1 MPFSFTLMN
10 LAADFWD
17 RNGHWIV
24 AAATV
29 ALALAIAFGVDRAF
43 QRRGRRLAEAVLR
56 GQVSRQ
62 ADTRLRFV
70 RRLVYATIL
79 LIGIALALSQF
90 EGVNRIAASV
100 LASGVVAAAVI
111 GFAARQTLANFV
123 AGVMLAITQPL
134 RVGDWVKIED
144 HYGVVEDV
152 RLNYTILRTA
162 GEQRVVIP
170 NEKLASSLLVN
181 DTLSVDAVAVE
192 VAMWIPPGADAARAA
207 DVLRE
212 ASGADVAIA
221 EAVPWGVRLAVAG
234 ATVAPAERGSRE
246 AELRARGLARL
257 REEGLLEGF
266 GGPGRS

>member
-17 RNGHWIV
+17 RNGHWIIAV
-24 AAATV
+24 ATIL
-29 ALALAIAFGVDRAF
+29 LALAIAVGVDRAF
-43 QRRGRRLAEAVLR
+43 QRRGRRLAQAVLR

-79 LIGIALALSQF
+79 LIGLALALSQF

-100 LASGVVAAAVI
+100 LASGVVAAAII

-134 RVGDWVKIED
+134 RVGDWVEIED

-152 RLNYTILRTA
+152 RLNYTILRTS

-170 NEKLASSLLVN
+170 NEKLAASVLVN
-181 DTLSVDAVAVE
+181 DTLAVDAVTIE
-192 VAMWIPPGADAARAA
+192 VAVWIPPGADAGRAA
-207 DVLRE
+207 EVLGE
-212 ASGADVAIA
+212 VSGAGVAIA
-221 EAVPWGVRLAVAG
+221 EAVPWGTRLVVSG
-234 ATVAPAERGSRE
+234 DTVPPAERGSGE
-246 AELRARGLARL
+246 GALRARCLARL

-266 GGPGRS
+266 GGPGRT